1 MTHPDQQP
9 AKKPATDD
17 NAPLR
22 RFWESVNRAVTT
34 PQSHLGPM
42 TPIHLD
48 GVSVGELATAL
59 RFSGLSVSNDA
70 QGRLIIHKGI
80 RR

>member
-1 MTHPDQQP
+1 MSDF
-9 AKKPATDD
+9 TDD
-17 NAPLR
+17 GSLR
-22 RFWESVNRAVTT
+22 RFWSSINRVVTT

-42 TPIHLD
+42 TLLHLD

>member
-1 MTHPDQQP
+1 MTIE
-9 AKKPATDD
+9 DD
-17 NAPLR
+17 GSLR
-22 RFWESVNRAVTT
+22 RFWSSISRVVTT

-42 TPIHLD
+42 TPLHLD

>member
-1 MTHPDQQP
+1 MSGDEP

-22 RFWESVNRAVTT
+22 RFWASVDRMVTT

-42 TPIHLD
+42 TLTYLD

-70 QGRLIIHKGI
+70 QGRLIIHRGI